1 MEAPSSIHPRALPSS
16 REVLARG
23 ALLLDVD
30 GTLINLA
37 PRPDEVVVPGSL
49 RMDLEGLLSAMH
61 GALALVTGRALADV
75 EDLFAPLKLP
85 VAAEHGAV
93 MRVVPGGEA
102 RRAVLPAAP
111 EDWRRTALT
120 FAAGHPGIVFEE
132 KPAGFVLHYR
142 LAPELGQA
150 AFDLLAGLTGTTP
163 DFEILRA
170 SMAWE
175 VRPRGIHKGVAVREM
190 MREPPFAG
198 RLPIFIG
205 DDVTDEDGIAA
216 AVALGGMGYRV
227 PEDFPEPEAVR
238 AWLTSILAG
247 AHGPTA

>member
-1 MEAPSSIHPRALPSS
+1 MEIQSDTPRGLPPP
-16 REVLARG
+16 REVLSSC

-49 RMDLEGLLSAMH
+49 RMDLESLLSAMD
-61 GALALVTGRALADV
+61 GALALVTGRALDDV
-75 EDLFAPLKLP
+75 EALFAPLHLP

-93 MRVVPGGEA
+93 LRARPGGEA
-102 RRAVLPAAP
+102 RRAALPSAP
-111 EDWRRTALT
+111 EDWRRTALG
-120 FAAGHPGIVFEE
+120 FAARHEGLVFEE

-142 LAPELGQA
+142 LAPDLGEA
-150 AFDLLAGLTGTTP
+150 AFDLLASLVRTSTE
-163 DFEILRA
+163 FEILRA

-175 VRPRGIHKGVAVREM
+175 VRPRGIHKGVAVRQM

-198 RLPIFIG
+198 RRPLFIG

-216 AVALGGMGYRV
+216 AEELGGLGYRV
-227 PEDFPEPEAVR
+227 PEDFAEPQTVR
-238 AWLTSILAG
+238 DWLTQLAG
-247 AHGPTA
+247 VHGRE

>member
-1 MEAPSSIHPRALPSS
+1 MEISSDIPRALPSP
-16 REVLARG
+16 REVLARA

-49 RMDLEGLLSAMH
+49 RMDLEGLLLAMD

-75 EDLFAPLKLP
+75 EDLFAPLRLP

-93 MRVVPGGEA
+93 MRATPGGEA
-102 RRAVLPAAP
+102 RRAVLPVAP
-111 EDWRRTALT
+111 EAWRREALA
-120 FAAGHPGIVFEE
+120 FAGRHEGIVFEE

-142 LAPELGQA
+142 LAPELGPHCYS
-150 AFDLLAGLTGTTP
+150 LLASLIGGATE
-163 DFEILRA
+163 FEILRA

-205 DDVTDEDGIAA
+205 DDLTDEDGIAA
-216 AVALGGMGYRV
+216 AEALGGRGYRV
-227 PEDFPEPEAVR
+227 PDDFPEPEAVR

-247 AHGPTA
+247 GHGPTA

>member
-1 MEAPSSIHPRALPSS
+1 MEIPLKTPRALPSP

-49 RMDLEGLLSAMH
+49 RIDL
-61 GALALVTGRALADV
+61 GALLTAMNGAVALITGRALADV
-75 EDLFAPLKLP
+75 EDLFAPLRLP
-85 VAAEHGAV
+85 VVAEHGAV
-93 MRVVPGGEA
+93 MRAVPGGDA
-102 RRAVLPAAP
+102 RRAVLPVAP
-111 EDWRRTALT
+111 EAWRQQALA
-120 FAAGHPGIVFEE
+120 FARQHEGIVFEE

-142 LAPELGQA
+142 LAPDLGDP
-150 AFDLLAGLTGTTP
+150 AFDLLAALVNTTP

-175 VRPRGIHKGVAVREM
+175 VRPHGIHKGVAVREI
-190 MREPPFAG
+190 MREPGFAG

-216 AVALGGMGYRV
+216 AEALGGMGYRV
-227 PEDFPEPEAVR
+227 PADFAGPEAVR
-238 AWLTSILAG
+238 AWLTSLLAG
-247 AHGPTA
+247 GDGPAA

>member
-1 MEAPSSIHPRALPSS
+1 MEIPLKHPRALPSP
-16 REVLARG
+16 RDVLARG

-49 RMDLEGLLSAMH
+49 RIDLEALLSAMN
-61 GALALVTGRALADV
+61 GAVALITGRALTDV
-75 EDLFAPLKLP
+75 EDLFAPLRLP
-85 VAAEHGAV
+85 VVAEHGAV
-93 MRVVPGGEA
+93 MRAVPGGEA
-102 RRAVLPAAP
+102 RRAVLPTAP
-111 EDWRRTALT
+111 EAWRQQALA
-120 FAAGHPGIVFEE
+120 FATRYEGIVFEE

-142 LAPELGQA
+142 LAPDLGEP
-150 AFDLLAGLTGTTP
+150 AFDLLASLVNTTP

-175 VRPRGIHKGVAVREM
+175 VRPHGIHKGVAVREI
-190 MREPPFAG
+190 MREPGFAG

-216 AVALGGMGYRV
+216 AEALGGMGYRV
-227 PEDFPEPEAVR
+227 PADFPEPEAVR
-238 AWLTSILAG
+238 AWLTSLLAG
-247 AHGPTA
+247 GDGPAA

>member
-1 MEAPSSIHPRALPSS
+1 MEIPSQHPRALPSP
-16 REVLARG
+16 REVLLRG

-49 RMDLEGLLSAMH
+49 RMDLEGLLGAMD
-61 GALALVTGRALADV
+61 GAIALVTGRALTDV

-93 MRVVPGGEA
+93 MRSVAGGEA

-111 EDWRRTALT
+111 EAWRKVGLD
-120 FAAGHPGIVFEE
+120 FASAHQGIVFEE

-142 LAPELGQA
+142 LAPELGEA
-150 AFDLLAGLTGTTP
+150 AFDVLAALVNATP

-216 AVALGGMGYRV
+216 AEALGGMGYRV
-227 PEDFPEPEAVR
+227 PDDFPEPEAVR
-238 AWLTSILAG
+238 AWLTSLLAG
-247 AHGPTA
+247 AHGPAA

>member
-1 MEAPSSIHPRALPSS
+1 METPSNHPRALPSP
-16 REVLARG
+16 RDVLARG

-49 RMDLEGLLSAMH
+49 RIDLEALLGAMD
-61 GALALVTGRALADV
+61 GALALVTGRALTDV
-75 EDLFAPLKLP
+75 EELFAPLRLP

-93 MRVVPGGEA
+93 MRSRPGGEA

-111 EDWRRTALT
+111 EPWRRTALA
-120 FAAGHPGIVFEE
+120 FAARHEGIVFEE

-142 LAPELGQA
+142 LAPDLGDP
-150 AFDLLAGLTGTTP
+150 AFDLLASLVNTMP

-175 VRPRGIHKGVAVREM
+175 VRPHGIHKGVAVREM

-216 AVALGGMGYRV
+216 AEALGGMGYRV
-227 PEDFPEPEAVR
+227 PDDFPEPEAVR
-238 AWLTSILAG
+238 AWLTSLLAG
-247 AHGPTA
+247 AHDPAT

>member
-1 MEAPSSIHPRALPSS
+1 MEIPSKNPRALPSP

-49 RMDLEGLLSAMH
+49 RIDLEALLAAMH
-61 GALALVTGRALADV
+61 GALALITGRALTDV
-75 EDLFAPLKLP
+75 EDLFAPLRLP

-93 MRVVPGGEA
+93 MRSVPGGDA
-102 RRAVLPAAP
+102 RRAVVPAAP
-111 EDWRRTALT
+111 EAWRKAALA
-120 FAAGHPGIVFEE
+120 FAAQHEGLVFEE

-142 LAPELGQA
+142 LAPDLGEP
-150 AFDLLAGLTGTTP
+150 AFSLLASIISSVP

-175 VRPRGIHKGVAVREM
+175 VRPRGIHKGVAVREI
-190 MREPPFAG
+190 MREPNFAG

-216 AVALGGMGYRV
+216 AEALGGMGYRV
-227 PEDFPEPEAVR
+227 PDDFPEPEAVR
-238 AWLTSILAG
+238 AWLTSLLAG